1 MKTIQIIKNRG
12 LITWKITMI
21 FLLFGTLLFSENYPK
36 EKIIRIIEKNEKYEC
51 VPDKKVRKIGWEL
64 NGQSFIGHL
73 DENGERYGEFKE
85 VNDDA
90 LRECYLEDEY
100 INYYKNRYFYKE
112 NKKISLI
119 VSYGE
124 KKDNIQL
131 ILKNTKDISEVYFF
145 ERKGKKYK
153 RKNLIMTFDPAI
165 IFYPSDL
172 IKEKSE

>member
-1 MKTIQIIKNRG
+1 MG
-12 LITWKITMI
+12 KITMI

-131 ILKNTKDISEVYFF
+131 ILKNEKDIRKVYFF

>member
-1 MKTIQIIKNRG
+1 MIQIIKNRG
-12 LITWKITMI
+12 LIMGKITMI
-21 FLLFGTLLFSENYPK
+21 FLLFGTLLFSANYPK

-64 NGQSFIGHL
+64 NEQSFIGHL

-131 ILKNTKDISEVYFF
+131 ILKNVKGIRRAYFF

>member
-1 MKTIQIIKNRG
+1 MGKVTI
-12 LITWKITMI
+12 I
-21 FLLFGTLLFSENYPK
+21 FLLFGTLLFSANYPK
-36 EKIIRIIEKNEKYEC
+36 EKTIRIIEKNEKYEC
-51 VPDKKVRKIGWEL
+51 IPDKKVRKIGWEL

-73 DENGERYGEFKE
+73 DEKEKQYGEFRE
-85 VNDDA
+85 ADDDT
-90 LRECYLEDEY
+90 LRECHLEDEY
-100 INYYKNRYFYKE
+100 INYYKNWYFYKE

-131 ILKNTKDISEVYFF
+131 ILKNVKGIRRAYFF
-145 ERKGKKYK
+145 ERKSKKYK
-153 RKNLIMTFDPAI
+153 KKNLIMTFDPAI

>member
-1 MKTIQIIKNRG
+1 ME
-12 LITWKITMI
+12 KITII

-73 DENGERYGEFKE
+73 NGERYGEFRE
-85 VNDDA
+85 IDDDT
-90 LRECYLEDEY
+90 LRECYLEDGY
-100 INYYKNRYFYKE
+100 INYYKNQYFYKE

-131 ILKNTKDISEVYFF
+131 ILKNAKDIRKVYFF

-153 RKNLIMTFDPAI
+153 SKNLIMTFDPAI

>member
-1 MKTIQIIKNRG
+1 MG
-12 LITWKITMI
+12 KITII

-51 VPDKKVRKIGWEL
+51 VPNKKVKEIEWEL

-131 ILKNTKDISEVYFF
+131 ILKNTKDIREVYFF

-153 RKNLIMTFDPAI
+153 RKNSIMTFDPAI

>member
-1 MKTIQIIKNRG
+1 MGKVTI
-12 LITWKITMI
+12 I
-21 FLLFGTLLFSENYPK
+21 FLLFGTLLFSANYPK

-51 VPDKKVRKIGWEL
+51 IPDKKVRKIRWEL

-73 DENGERYGEFKE
+73 DEKEKQYGE
-85 VNDDA
+85 DDDT
-90 LRECYLEDEY
+90 LRECHLEDEY

-119 VSYGE
+119 VSYCK

-131 ILKNTKDISEVYFF
+131 ILKNAKDIRKVYFF

-153 RKNLIMTFDPAI
+153 SKNLIMTFDPAI
-165 IFYPSDL
+165 IFYPSGL
-172 IKEKSE
+172 IKEKLE

>member
-1 MKTIQIIKNRG
+1 MG
-12 LITWKITMI
+12 KITII

-51 VPDKKVRKIGWEL
+51 VPNKKVKEIEWEL

-85 VNDDA
+85 VNDDT
-90 LRECYLEDEY
+90 LKECHLEDEY

-131 ILKNTKDISEVYFF
+131 ILKNTKDIREVYFF

>member
-1 MKTIQIIKNRG
+1 M
-12 LITWKITMI
+12 MM
-21 FLLFGTLLFSENYPK
+21 LLEN
-36 EKIIRIIEKNEKYEC
+36 
-51 VPDKKVRKIGWEL
+51 D
-64 NGQSFIGHL
+64 
-73 DENGERYGEFKE
+73 
-85 VNDDA
+85 
-90 LRECYLEDEY
+90 LEDEY

-131 ILKNTKDISEVYFF
+131 ILKNTKDIREVYFF

>member
-1 MKTIQIIKNRG
+1 MG
-12 LITWKITMI
+12 
-21 FLLFGTLLFSENYPK
+21 
-36 EKIIRIIEKNEKYEC
+36 
-51 VPDKKVRKIGWEL
+51 
-64 NGQSFIGHL
+64 
-73 DENGERYGEFKE
+73 
-85 VNDDA
+85 NDMGSLGNIDDDT
-90 LRECYLEDEY
+90 LRECYLEDGY

-131 ILKNTKDISEVYFF
+131 ILKNVKGIRRAYFF

-165 IFYPSDL
+165 IFYPNDL
-172 IKEKSE
+172 IKKN